1 MLLTSCQPCENVKVN
16 DAVKR
21 LVELYVNLPA
31 PNDTSEHSVA
41 FMSWLKELVDKG
53 LLAVNTTQTTGRVDR
68 AQIHNAE
75 RILLTLA
82 KKKPEVVDAYAP
94 TLVKIVQK
102 FTREHHAHMV
112 QARQGNRQV
121 MSLNQHPPGRRN
133 RRGAHVP
140 RVYKEAHIA
149 NSNAVTFPC
158 LTRLF
163 GS

>member
-1 MLLTSCQPCENVKVN
+1 MLLTACQPCENVKVN

-121 MSLNQHPPGRRN
+121 MSLNQQPPQQARTR
-133 RRGAHVP
+133 AA
-140 RVYKEAHIA
+140 RV
-149 NSNAVTFPC
+149 
-158 LTRLF
+158 
-163 GS
+163 

>member
-1 MLLTSCQPCENVKVN
+1 MLLTACQPCENAKVN

-31 PNDTSEHSVA
+31 PNDTSEHYIA

-121 MSLNQHPPGRRN
+121 MSPEPSLDPMPFDHHALMEFCSPAQSQTLNPEP
-133 RRGAHVP
+133 
-140 RVYKEAHIA
+140 
-149 NSNAVTFPC
+149 
-158 LTRLF
+158 
-163 GS
+163 